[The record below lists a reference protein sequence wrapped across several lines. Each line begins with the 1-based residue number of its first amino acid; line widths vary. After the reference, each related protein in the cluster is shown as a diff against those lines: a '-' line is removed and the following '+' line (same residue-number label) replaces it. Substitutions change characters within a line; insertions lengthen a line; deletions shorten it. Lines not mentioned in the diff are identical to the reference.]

1 MQMKTIKI
9 TLLAASIGLIGGC
22 ADTAQLEEVRSMAS
36 AAQAKADDA
45 YNLAQIA
52 NTTASEASYAAQQ
65 AEATATAAL
74 ECCNSNSSKL
84 DRMFQKAM
92 QK

>member
-9 TLLAASIGLIGGC
+9 TLLAASIALIGGC
-22 ADTAQLEEVRSMAS
+22 ANNMQLEEVKSMAA
-36 AAQAKADDA
+36 AAQAKATDA

-52 NTTASEASYAAQQ
+52 NTTASEASYAAQEAQ
-65 AEATATAAL
+65 ATATAAL
-74 ECCNSNSSKL
+74 ECCNANSSKL